1 MLKFI
6 EIEEKSK
13 RENELSM
20 GNKNHYAFLRSAWG
34 RWGNGGVDSGQK
46 IENMNKIINN
56 IRNNIKYMIV
66 NENESINK

>member
-34 RWGNGGVDSGQK
+34 RWGNGGVDSG
-46 IENMNKIINN
+46 
-56 IRNNIKYMIV
+56 
-66 NENESINK
+66 